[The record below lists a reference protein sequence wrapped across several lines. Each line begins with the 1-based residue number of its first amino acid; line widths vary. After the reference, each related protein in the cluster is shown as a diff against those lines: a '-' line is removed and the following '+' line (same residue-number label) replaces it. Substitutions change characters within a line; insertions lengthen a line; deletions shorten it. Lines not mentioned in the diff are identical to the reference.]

1 MPSLPNSAIP
11 AFLARLSSQLP
22 STLPSSV
29 HFLVPLLTATTLG
42 QGPGWLPPTLSHA
55 FRSLPPS
62 PAPAPAPPEPFDP
75 AEDAS
80 VHPRRFA
87 VRQAKEALVK
97 SSILVGVPKVIE
109 TLLELQ
115 NCVDEGDRSAA
126 FVRQAL
132 DPASSASRAAAGETT
147 FAERARAGRL
157 GLGSIYQDNLLPI
170 FDLMRHGGLE
180 DVRFYSECI
189 TYGTFLTP
197 HSTLPPSSP
206 SPDPFAT
213 DARLLSVLTLSCL
226 VPQRTHREILWHLRG
241 ALRRGLTRGE
251 VEGVQCAIESV
262 CEALGVENVG
272 DGMPRAA
279 DIEVQKEEEADGRQR
294 P

>member
-1 MPSLPNSAIP
+1 MPSLSNSAIP

-62 PAPAPAPPEPFDP
+62 PAPAPPEPFDP

-115 NCVDEGDRSAA
+115 SCVDEGDRSAA
-126 FVRQAL
+126 FVRKAL
-132 DPASSASRAAAGETT
+132 DPASSASRAAGETT
-147 FAERARAGRL
+147 FAARARAGRL

-170 FDLMRHGGLE
+170 FDLMRQGGLE

-197 HSTLPPSSP
+197 HATLPPSSP
-206 SPDPFAT
+206 SPDPFAS
-213 DARLLSVLTLSCL
+213 DARLLSVITLSCL

-251 VEGVQCAIESV
+251 VEGVQRAIESV
-262 CEALGVENVG
+262 CEALGVANVG

-279 DIEVQKEEEADGRQR
+279 DIEMQKEEDEERQR

>member
-1 MPSLPNSAIP
+1 MPPLATSAIP
-11 AFLARLSSQLP
+11 AFLARLSSELP

-42 QGPGWLPPTLSHA
+42 HGPSWLPPTLSHA
-55 FRSLPPS
+55 FRSLPRS
-62 PAPAPAPPEPFDP
+62 PAPAPPEPLDP

-115 NCVDEGDRSAA
+115 KCVDEGDRSTA
-126 FVRQAL
+126 FVRKAL
-132 DPASSASRAAAGETT
+132 DPSSSTSGGGGETT
-147 FAERARAGRL
+147 FAQRSEAGRL

-170 FDLMRHGGLE
+170 FDLMRQGGLE

-197 HSTLPPSSP
+197 HSTVPPSSP
-206 SPDPFAT
+206 SPDPLAS
-213 DARLLSVLTLSCL
+213 DARLLSIVTLSCL

-241 ALRRGLTRGE
+241 ALRRGLTRAE
-251 VEGVQCAIESV
+251 VEGVQSAVERV
-262 CEALGVENVG
+262 CDALGVENVG
-272 DGMPRAA
+272 DGMPRVA
-279 DIEVQKEEEADGRQR
+279 DVEVQKEEQQQRQ